1 MDRLVTIRSSKY
13 GLDIELDPEVGFD
26 VLLKELVSKFRDSAR
41 FFKDATMAL
50 SFSGRS
56 LSRSDE
62 DRILKLIQDNTRI
75 NILCIIERNEK
86 DELMYKSIIDR
97 VLADSGRRE
106 DRVYRGTLR
115 RGQILES
122 EGDIVILGDV
132 ELGACVVADGSVI
145 IVGNLYGSVDAGTSG
160 DSASY
165 VVAVSMQPKQLRIA
179 GIEAKRQIIY
189 QESLNIKGPKI
200 AVVEG
205 RHIYLDPL
213 VE

>member
-106 DRVYRGTLR
+106 GQVY
-115 RGQILES
+115 
-122 EGDIVILGDV
+122 
-132 ELGACVVADGSVI
+132 
-145 IVGNLYGSVDAGTSG
+145 
-160 DSASY
+160 
-165 VVAVSMQPKQLRIA
+165 
-179 GIEAKRQIIY
+179 
-189 QESLNIKGPKI
+189 
-200 AVVEG
+200 
-205 RHIYLDPL
+205 
-213 VE
+213 

>member
-56 LSRSDE
+56 LS
-62 DRILKLIQDNTRI
+62 LKFIQDNTRI

-106 DRVYRGTLR
+106 GQVYRGTLR

-145 IVGNLYGSVDAGTSG
+145 IVGNLYGSVNAGASG

-189 QESLNIKGPKI
+189 QESLSIKGPKI

>member
-26 VLLKELVSKFRDSAR
+26 ILLKELVSKFRDSAR

-106 DRVYRGTLR
+106 GQVYRGTLR

-122 EGDIVILGDV
+122 EGDIVIL
-132 ELGACVVADGSVI
+132 L
-145 IVGNLYGSVDAGTSG
+145 
-160 DSASY
+160 
-165 VVAVSMQPKQLRIA
+165 
-179 GIEAKRQIIY
+179 
-189 QESLNIKGPKI
+189 SLI
-200 AVVEG
+200 
-205 RHIYLDPL
+205 HI
-213 VE
+213 